1 MEHRYI
7 DDDVHCY
14 EQALDELRRV
24 DHLVYVSLKYTR
36 TVDVLKNTLER
47 MIGCF
52 QCLIDG
58 LLKYAE
64 EKGMIFEIPVAPG
77 AKVTELRKLYPN
89 NKELNDLI
97 SFYLF
102 LRKLH
107 NAEYTAARE
116 FRRNVT
122 MTATFPDGEVEEVNI
137 DIISDYYERCKK
149 LIKAA
154 KVLFKDLPSGI

>member
-1 MEHRYI
+1 MSHRYI
-7 DDDVHCY
+7 DEEVHCY

-36 TVDVLKNTLER
+36 TVDVLKNTLAR
-47 MIGCF
+47 MIDCF
-52 QCLIDG
+52 QCIIDG
-58 LLKYAE
+58 LLNIAE
-64 EKGMIFEIPVAPG
+64 KKGVIFEIPVAPG
-77 AKVTELRKLYPN
+77 AKVTELRKLYTN

-122 MTATFPDGEVEEVNI
+122 MTATFPDGGVEEVNI
-137 DIISDYYERCKK
+137 DIISEYYERCKK
-149 LIKAA
+149 LIKAT
-154 KVLFKDLPSGI
+154 KVLFSDIPN

>member
-1 MEHRYI
+1 MNHRYI
-7 DDDVHCY
+7 DEEVHAY
-14 EQALDELRRV
+14 DQALDELRRV

-36 TVDVLKNTLER
+36 TVDVLKNTLAR
-47 MIGCF
+47 MIDCF
-52 QCLIDG
+52 QCVIDG
-58 LLKYAE
+58 LLKGAE
-64 EKGMIFEIPVAPG
+64 DQGMVFEIPSAPG

-122 MTATFPDGEVEEVNI
+122 MTATFPDGGVEEVNI

-149 LIKAA
+149 LITGVKH
-154 KVLFKDLPSGI
+154 FFTELPR

>member
-1 MEHRYI
+1 MNHRYI
-7 DDDVHCY
+7 DEEVHAY
-14 EQALDELRRV
+14 DQALDELRRV

-36 TVDVLKNTLER
+36 TVDVLKNTLAR
-47 MIGCF
+47 MIDCF
-52 QCLIDG
+52 QCVIDG
-58 LLKYAE
+58 LLRMAE
-64 EKGMIFEIPVAPG
+64 SQGMIFEIPSAPG

-89 NKELNDLI
+89 NIELNDLI

-122 MTATFPDGEVEEVNI
+122 MTATFPDGGVEEVNI

-149 LIKAA
+149 LITGVKH
-154 KVLFKDLPSGI
+154 FFTDLPR